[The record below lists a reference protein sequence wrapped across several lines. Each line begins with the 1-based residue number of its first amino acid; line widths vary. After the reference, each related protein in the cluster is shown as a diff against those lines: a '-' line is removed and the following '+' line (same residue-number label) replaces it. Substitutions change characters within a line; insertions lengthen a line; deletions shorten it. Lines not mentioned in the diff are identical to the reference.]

1 MLTFSEIPGASVT
14 EPITLADAKRQVRDF
29 GGDGLPPPPAPSV
42 ALANAGAGNVQP
54 GVYRYRVTYSVD
66 GAETDGGD
74 ISENVT
80 VTNSATNGKITVT
93 LNSVPIGC
101 TCVIYRTTANGTN
114 FFKVAE
120 TILPVYTDNV
130 NDIALGLSCPIVNN
144 TQGAQLLPLIAAARS
159 TAEKF
164 TRRILARR
172 QFQLTGSCFEKTM
185 PLPVGC
191 VVSLDEVKYYD
202 TLNIERT
209 SSLLDFDTKF
219 TGSSQPF
226 IRFMPAV
233 SIPATYERMEAV
245 KMKFTGG
252 ILPGEFPP
260 DIRHAILIILA
271 EFYHNREGCLT
282 SGASSTPEMPHGA
295 KTLLQMNVMR
305 FSDEGGC
312 F

>member
-66 GAETDGGD
+66 GAETEGGD
-74 ISENVT
+74 ISESVS
-80 VTNSATNGKITVT
+80 VTNSASNGKITVT
-93 LNSVPIGC
+93 LNSVPSGC
-101 TCVIYRTTANGTN
+101 ICVIYRTTANGTN

-120 TILPVYTDNV
+120 TLLSVFTDNL
-130 NDIALGLSCPIVNN
+130 NDTALGVSCPAVNN
-144 TQGAQLLPLIAAARS
+144 TQGAQLLPLISAARA

-164 TRRILARR
+164 TRRVFARR
-172 QFQLTGSCFEKTM
+172 QFQLTGGCFKWQM

-202 TLNIERT
+202 ALNIERT
-209 SSLLDFDTKF
+209 SNLSDFDTKF
-219 TGSSQPF
+219 SGESQPF

-233 SIPATYERMEAV
+233 QIPTTYDRMEAV

-260 DIRHAILIILA
+260 DVRHAILIILA
-271 EFYHNREGCLT
+271 EFYNNREGCLT
-282 SGASSTPEMPHGA
+282 SGASSAPEMPHGA
-295 KTLLQMNVMR
+295 RTLLQMHIMR
-305 FSDEGGC
+305 FGDACGG